1 MSRDLTVK
9 SRGDKFH
16 QRGFLIPLAIF
27 ILVVMGFFAIT
38 IARITG
44 QTAIATAQEAI
55 TIASFYAAESGARY
69 TMNQLFYDT
78 ALTISRASVD
88 TSCTTV
94 NGSNLVFTVDGLRGC
109 SAAISCSQST
119 DAANTISYYRIQSQ
133 ATCGGGA
140 VSAER
145 TVEISAQM
153 K

>member
-9 SRGDKFH
+9 SRKDKFH

-44 QTAIATAQEAI
+44 QTAIATAQEAV

-69 TMNQLFYDT
+69 AMNQLFYDT
-78 ALTISRASVD
+78 AVAISRNVVD
-88 TSCTTV
+88 ANCTAV
-94 NGSNLVFTVDGLRGC
+94 NGSNLAFTVDGLRGC
-109 SAAISCSQST
+109 SAVINCNRSI
-119 DAANTISYYRIQSQ
+119 DAANTTSYYRIQSQ
-133 ATCGGGA
+133 ATCGSGT
-140 VSAER
+140 VFAER
-145 TVEISAQM
+145 TVEISTYM